1 MTTRERNK
9 INDAVRALSQEEDV
23 AMISDAA
30 SRISKP
36 FNPDQSNL
44 TSSQKRKNG
53 HGTAQLDKS
62 ALLKASSANERQFM
76 SYRVIGESNS
86 NGNEW
91 KQPIL
96 MAI

>member
-44 TSSQKRKNG
+44 TSGIEETNDPMPYL
-53 HGTAQLDKS
+53 AYVVCMD
-62 ALLKASSANERQFM
+62 A
-76 SYRVIGESNS
+76 Y
-86 NGNEW
+86 
-91 KQPIL
+91 
-96 MAI
+96 